1 MSHKNATQQ
10 DRQAKSLEMK
20 KDNARKASLNEAE
33 KEVYLKRGV
42 SLGKAKAFVQ
52 GGNQGK
58 GFWRNEQIANI

>member
-33 KEVYLKRGV
+33 KEVYLKKV
-42 SLGKAKAFVQ
+42 ASLGKVKALVQ
-52 GGNQGK
+52 KGNQGK
-58 GFWRNEQIANI
+58 GFKLR